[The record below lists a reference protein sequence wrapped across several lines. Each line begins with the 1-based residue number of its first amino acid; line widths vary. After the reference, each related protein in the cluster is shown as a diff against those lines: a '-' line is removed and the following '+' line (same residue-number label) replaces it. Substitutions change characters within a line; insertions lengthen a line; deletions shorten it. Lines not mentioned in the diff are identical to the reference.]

1 MTTENKT
8 SQTTEPAIAVEPV
21 LAPVFDYLGN
31 EVKEGMTIKII
42 RTKPIYGD
50 IQILKPKKNKKGFFK
65 PKIIYKQ
72 PKECWETIGE
82 YEVVKDIETGVL
94 RYIVDYEESGQIH
107 FFLSNILWGFQKAD
121 ILTIKGISDVSQ

>member
-1 MTTENKT
+1 MENQEIINEEKGNN
-8 SQTTEPAIAVEPV
+8 VNHV

-50 IQILKPKKNKKGFFK
+50 IQVLKPKKNKKGFFK
-65 PKIIYKQ
+65 PKTIYKQ

-82 YEVVKDIETGVL
+82 YEIVKDSETGVL
-94 RYIVDYEESGQIH
+94 RYIVNYGESRSVH
-107 FFLSNILWGFQKAD
+107 FFLSNILWGFQKVD
-121 ILTIKGISDVSQ
+121 ILTIKGLSDVRQ